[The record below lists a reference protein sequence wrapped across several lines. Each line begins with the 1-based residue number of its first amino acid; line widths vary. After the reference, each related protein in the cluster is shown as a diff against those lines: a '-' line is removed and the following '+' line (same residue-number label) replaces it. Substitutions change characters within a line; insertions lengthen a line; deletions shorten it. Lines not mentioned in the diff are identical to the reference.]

1 MKWFYHPGYDY
12 GSGLPDRPRE
22 VHGFV
27 LDKPTRICE
36 RLVQDRVVS
45 PSELRRPSPI
55 SRHEL
60 RSVHDAQLVSG
71 LENPY
76 AVACAIELSEIA
88 ALPSAMVWEA
98 VVAPQLLAAGGT
110 CEALR
115 AAADGEW
122 AINLSGG
129 YHHARRDLS
138 HGFCLVNDVAL
149 AIEKLRRQGIR
160 RRILILDLDL
170 HQGDG
175 NAILFE
181 GDEEVFTFSM
191 HERDIFPFPKARSDL
206 DIALPPQ
213 TGDEIYMAELDS
225 ALAAID
231 ARFRP
236 EIVVYVAG
244 SDPYEAD
251 PLGTLQLSA
260 GAIAARDKRVARFAA
275 RHPCSLVAL
284 PAGGYSPASPEITAA
299 GFTEIAATDRERR
312 R

>member
-12 GSGLPDRPRE
+12 GWGLPDRPRE

-36 RLVQDRVVS
+36 RLVEKQVVS
-45 PSELRRPSPI
+45 PSELRRPSPVL
-55 SRHEL
+55 RHEL
-60 RSVHDAQLVSG
+60 RSVHDVELVSS
-71 LENPY
+71 LADPY

-88 ALPSAMVWEA
+88 ELPAKMVWEA
-98 VVAPQLLAAGGT
+98 VVAPHLLAAGDT
-110 CEALR
+110 CEALQ
-115 AAADGEW
+115 AAEDGEW

-149 AIEKLRRQGIR
+149 AIERLRSRGIR

-175 NAILFE
+175 NATLFE
-181 GDEEVFTFSM
+181 DDEEVFTFSM
-191 HERDIFPFPKARSDL
+191 HERDIFPFPKARSDI
-206 DIALPPQ
+206 DIELPPQ
-213 TGDEIYMAELDS
+213 TGDGIYMAKLDD
-225 ALAAID
+225 ALAAIE
-231 ARFRP
+231 ARFHA

-244 SDPYEAD
+244 SDPYEDD
-251 PLGTLQLSA
+251 PLGNLQLSA
-260 GAIAARDKRVARFAA
+260 ETIAARDKRVARFAA
-275 RHPCSLVAL
+275 WHQCSLVAL
-284 PAGGYSPASPEITAA
+284 PAGGYSPESPEITAA
-299 GFTEIAATDRERR
+299 GFAEIAATERERR